1 MVEKLTPMMEQYV
14 RIKRENK
21 DAVLLFHLGDFYEM
35 FFEDAEIAAKVMH
48 IALTSRRNRGRK
60 IPMAGFP
67 CHAAQNYIARLIKA
81 GYKVAICEQVED
93 PKLAKGIVRRET
105 TRIITPGTIL
115 DSPLLEEKSNNYIVA
130 INMDDGKFGMAVSDI
145 STGEFKITELTGE
158 EAVMGELTRLSPR
171 ECLLP
176 EKLSGDKHFA
186 GLLEQL
192 RIVVTAVEDW
202 KFLYDS
208 AYRVLTSLL
217 RTQSLDGFGV
227 EEKTVAVGCAG
238 AMISYLEETQKTTLS
253 HINRIR
259 MYSTSEFMVIDR
271 VTQRNLELVSNMS
284 GDKEGTLLQVL
295 DKTVTAMG
303 GRILRQWMLQ
313 PLLNIGEIKKRQEAI
328 GELVEDVSKRRSLGR
343 ALSKVSDIERLI
355 SRIVCKTA
363 NARDLVA
370 LHDSLQQVKP
380 IREEL
385 KSLNSELLVKLD
397 EELPDP
403 KEIIELISRAIVDEP
418 PLTLRD
424 GGLIKDGF
432 NKELDELHSVSR
444 DGKEWIANLQAK
456 EIERTGISSLK
467 VRYNKVFGYYIE
479 VTKANLRLVPSDYI
493 RKQTLVN
500 CERFITPGLKEY
512 ESRILAGKERIEE
525 LEYEIFTQVRQ
536 EVSAKVK
543 EIQTI
548 AQNLGILDVL
558 ISLAEIAVSNGYSC
572 PSVDEGDE
580 IIITEGRHPVLE
592 QVLGIGDFIPND
604 IIVDCGE
611 NRILIITGPNMA
623 GKSTYIRQVALL
635 VLMAQIG
642 SFIPAK
648 NAKIGVVDRIFTRV
662 GATDE
667 LMRGRSTFMVEMN
680 ETANILNNATSRS
693 LIILDE
699 IGRGTSTFDGVSI
712 AWAVAEYIHNHSDVS
727 AKTLFATHFHELT
740 ALALTL
746 SGVKNYN
753 VAVREWNDEVIF
765 LRKVVPG
772 ATDRSYGIYV
782 AQLAGLPGEVIN
794 RAREILA
801 ELEEEHYDSDGK
813 PKLARPGQKKFETQL
828 GLFTSRASEKRP
840 HPAIEALRKLEIDK
854 LTPIEAMNKLN
865 ELKKKAEEQSG
876 SKNTNPPGRGNK

>member
-1 MVEKLTPMMEQYV
+1 MEKLTPMMEQYL
-14 RIKRENK
+14 RIKKENK
-21 DAVLLFHLGDFYEM
+21 DAVLLFHLGEFYEM
-35 FFEDAEIAAKVMH
+35 FFEDAQIASKTLH
-48 IALTSRRNRGRK
+48 IALTSRRNRRGK
-60 IPMAGFP
+60 IPMAGIP
-67 CHAAQNYIARLIKA
+67 CHASQDYIARLIKA

-93 PKLAKGIVRRET
+93 PKLAKGVVKRET

-130 INMDDGKFGMAVSDI
+130 INVDDGKFGIAVSDI
-145 STGEFKITELTGE
+145 STGEFKLTELAGE
-158 EAVMGELTRLSPR
+158 EAVTGELTRLSPR

-176 EKLSGDKHFA
+176 EKLSRDKHFA
-186 GLLEQL
+186 QLLEQL
-192 RIVVTAVEDW
+192 GIVVTVIEDW

-217 RTQSLDGFGV
+217 HTQSLDGFGV
-227 EEKTVAVGCAG
+227 EGKTVAVGCGG

-253 HINRIR
+253 HINR
-259 MYSTSEFMVIDR
+259 MTVYSVSEFMVIDR
-271 VTQRNLELVSNMS
+271 TTQRNLELVRNLS
-284 GDKEGTLLQVL
+284 GDKEGTLLQIL

-313 PLLNIGEIKKRQEAI
+313 PLLNVGEIKKRQKAI
-328 GELVEDVSKRRSLGR
+328 GELVENISRRRSLSR
-343 ALSKVSDIERLI
+343 TLSGVSDIERLI

-363 NARDLVA
+363 NARDLIA
-370 LHDSLQQVKP
+370 LRDSLQQVRP

-385 KSLNSELLVKLD
+385 KDLDSELLANLNEGLPEP
-397 EELPDP
+397 EE
-403 KEIIELISRAIVDEP
+403 ITGLIGAAIVDEP

-432 NKELDELHSVSR
+432 NDELDELRSASR
-444 DGKEWIANLQAK
+444 DGKEWIANLQTT
-456 EIERTGISSLK
+456 EIERTGINSLK

-479 VTKANLRLVPSDYI
+479 VTKPNLRFVPSDYI
-493 RKQTLVN
+493 RKQTLLN
-500 CERFITPGLKEY
+500 CERFITPELKEY
-512 ESRILAGKERIEE
+512 ESRILGAKERIEE
-525 LEYEIFTQVRQ
+525 LEYEIFIEVRQ
-536 EVSAKVK
+536 KVSEKVR
-543 EIQTI
+543 EIQAI
-548 AQNLGILDVL
+548 AQNLGILDAIV
-558 ISLAEIAVSNGYSC
+558 SLAEIAVSNGYSC
-572 PSVDEGDE
+572 PRVDEEDE

-592 QVLGIGDFIPND
+592 QILGTGNFIPND
-604 IIVDCGE
+604 TRIDCGG

-635 VLMAQIG
+635 VLMAQMG

-648 NAKIGVVDRIFTRV
+648 KAKIGVVDRTFTRI

-680 ETANILNNATSRS
+680 DTANILNNATQRS

-712 AWAVAEYIHNHSDVS
+712 AWAVAEYIHNHTEIS

-746 SGVKNYN
+746 EGVKNYN
-753 VAVREWNDEVIF
+753 VSVREWNDEIIF

-772 ATDRSYGIYV
+772 GSDRSYGIHV
-782 AQLAGLPGEVIN
+782 AQLAGLPGEIIE
-794 RAREILA
+794 RAREILT

-813 PKLARPGQKKFETQL
+813 ARIARPRQKKPVTQL
-828 GLFTSRASEKRP
+828 NLFAQRASEKHS
-840 HPAIEALRKLEIDK
+840 HPAVEELRKLEIDK
-854 LTPIEAMNKLN
+854 LTPIEALNKLN
-865 ELKKKAEEQSG
+865 DLKKKVEKPRGNDDS
-876 SKNTNPPGRGNK
+876 NPTRRGNK